1 MKPQK
6 KMKLQELL
14 KELESLDLT
23 DLLCLYLEAKTG
35 KDIYIEDYDIE
46 HLQEVERAI
55 EDIIEANQK

>member
-1 MKPQK
+1 
-6 KMKLQELL
+6 MKLQELL

-23 DLLCLYLEAKTG
+23 ELLDLYLEAKTG
-35 KDIYIEDYDIE
+35 KDIYIGDYDVE

>member
-1 MKPQK
+1 
-6 KMKLQELL
+6 MKLQELL

-23 DLLCLYLEAKTG
+23 ELLDLYLEAKTG
-35 KDIYIEDYDIE
+35 KDIYIGDYDIE